1 MIKCEII
8 RLTTR
13 LVMALSIALCM
24 GCHAGSNEGK
34 MTAPRAAENEM
45 PFFVMSPLQERD
57 FLEKVSSIKVGA
69 SRMSVTNLLGSAT
82 SDKVI
87 SSKAGVFK
95 ARVLIYYSRI
105 WKRNVANEKMDTYVR
120 FEFNRDDVLL
130 RVTSNI
136 AFVGGKP

>member
-1 MIKCEII
+1 
-8 RLTTR
+8 
-13 LVMALSIALCM
+13 
-24 GCHAGSNEGK
+24 
-34 MTAPRAAENEM
+34 
-45 PFFVMSPLQERD
+45 MSPLQERD